1 MKFKNGKLDL
11 DCTNRNEYII
21 KDDVGIT
28 LGRVFLLDIDESNK
42 NCIVKIKIYKKDRY
56 STILSTAL
64 EELIDKFFNEMKLF
78 KIQLVVDEDVPIE
91 EFVELGFNLEG
102 VLYNSLILGEERG
115 SQYIFSIERDNYNK
129 GLIRN
134 HVLLNGKNI
143 ILKLLTPEYA
153 EDMCIY
159 YVNNKERLKEFEPT
173 RSEDFYTEGAQRNIL
188 IEGYKQYLNGTS
200 IAFGIFKDRE
210 LIGRIQ
216 CSNIVDGIFKNGIV
230 GYSIDKSHEGK
241 GYMKEALQLFI
252 KYAFEEMELHRL
264 EASVLVDNE
273 KSKGVLKACKFKE
286 LGLNEKYLY
295 INGKWRDHITY
306 YLINSSM

>member
-78 KIQLVVDEDVPIE
+78 KIQLVVDEDVPVE

>member
-1 MKFKNGKLDL
+1 MEFKNRKLDIEYA
-11 DCTNRNEYII
+11 NRNEYII
-21 KDDVGIT
+21 KDDIGIT
-28 LGRVFLLDIDESNK
+28 LGRIFLLDIDEGNK
-42 NCIVKIKIYKKDRY
+42 NCIIKIKIYKKDKY
-56 STILSTAL
+56 NVVLSITL
-64 EELIDKFFNEMKLF
+64 EELIDKFFNEMKLS
-78 KIQLVVDEDVPIE
+78 KMQLIVDEDVPIE
-91 EFVELGFNLEG
+91 EFVEIGFNLEG
-102 VLYNSLILGEERG
+102 VLYNSIILGEEKG
-115 SQYIFSIERDNYNK
+115 SQYIFSLERDNYNK

-134 HVLLNGKNI
+134 HVLLRGNNI
-143 ILKLLTPEYA
+143 MLKLLTPEYA
-153 EDMCIY
+153 KDMYIY
-159 YVNNKERLKEFEPT
+159 YINNKERLKEFEPT
-173 RSEDFYTEGAQRNIL
+173 RSDEFYTERSQKNIL

-200 IAFGIFKDRE
+200 IAFGIFKEKE

-230 GYSIDKSHEGK
+230 GYSIDKDYEGK

-252 KYAFEEMELHRL
+252 EYAFEEMELHRL

-306 YLINSSM
+306 YLINSDM

>member
-1 MKFKNGKLDL
+1 MELRNGNLNFDYI
-11 DCTNRNEYII
+11 NRSEYII

-28 LGRVFLLDIDESNK
+28 LGRIFLLDIDEGNK
-42 NCIVKIKIYKKDRY
+42 NCIVKIKIYKKDIY
-56 STILSTAL
+56 NIIFEKVLK
-64 EELIDKFFNEMKLF
+64 EIINKFFYEMELF
-78 KIQLVVDEDVPIE
+78 KIQLIVDEDIPIE

-102 VLYNSLILGEERG
+102 VLYNSLIIGQERG

-134 HVLLNGKNI
+134 HVLLSGQNV
-143 ILKLLTPEYA
+143 ILKLLTPEYSA
-153 EDMCIY
+153 DMCTY
-159 YVNNKERLKEFEPT
+159 YINNKERLKEFEPT
-173 RSEDFYTEGAQRNIL
+173 RSEDFYTEDSQRKIL

-200 IAFGIFKDRE
+200 IAFGIFKDRK

-230 GYSIDKSHEGK
+230 GYSIDKSYEGR

-252 KYAFEEMELHRL
+252 NYAFEDMDIHRL
-264 EASVLVDNE
+264 EASVLVDNDR
-273 KSKGVLKACKFKE
+273 SKGVLRSCGFKE

-306 YLINSSM
+306 YLINNKM

>member
-115 SQYIFSIERDNYNK
+115 SQYIFSIERDNYNN

-134 HVLLNGKNI
+134 HVVLNGKNI

-230 GYSIDKSHEGK
+230 GYSIDKSQEGK
-241 GYMKEALQLFI
+241 GYMKESLQLFI